1 MYWCVMDKGFFILFY
16 IYRINGRITLR
27 LMVALSR
34 GFGAKDNQGYY
45 VVQEIMG
52 PFGHRFQK
60 LLIKMMWKLWF

>member
-1 MYWCVMDKGFFILFY
+1 
-16 IYRINGRITLR
+16 
-27 LMVALSR
+27 MVALSR